1 MNTKMIAIEP
11 IYLNKEEKFSLRNEA
26 GSTVAPSI
34 ALLPAS
40 ELPNTYYHAATSQ
53 NTRKAYQA
61 DIRHFEQSGGPLPAK
76 IDDILRYLHTFAAQ
90 LNPRTL
96 SRRLTA
102 IKHWHTFQ
110 NFDDPTNSP
119 LVRKTLQGITNTHG
133 KPKEK
138 ASPLLPDELRQL
150 AEHLSQRDSLI
161 GVRDNAL
168 LQIGYF
174 GAFRRSELIAIHVEH
189 IQRVKDG
196 ITILIPR
203 SKTDQAGEGQTCAIP
218 YGNNT
223 MLCPV
228 RALDHWLSRSKITTG
243 PIFRGIDRWEK
254 LQKKALTPLAV
265 TLIIKR
271 WMSACELP
279 NAENFSS
286 HSLRRG
292 LATSASYK
300 GASLTS
306 IMRQGRWKH
315 VNTVLGYIEEGQRF
329 EDNAAAKVMQDEE

>member
-1 MNTKMIAIEP
+1 MIDIEP
-11 IYLNKEEKFSLRNEA
+11 IYPDQEKNPSLRNETPLSFTP
-26 GSTVAPSI
+26 STDLMPI
-34 ALLPAS
+34 S
-40 ELPNTYYHAATSQ
+40 ELPNTYYHAASSQ

-76 IDDILRYLHTFAAQ
+76 VDDILRYLHTFAPQ

-102 IKHWHTFQ
+102 IKHWHTYQ

-119 LVRKTLQGITNTHG
+119 LVRKTLQGIGNTHG

-138 ASPLLPDELRQL
+138 ASPLLPEELRQL
-150 AEHLSQRDSLI
+150 ATHLSQIDSLI
-161 GVRDNAL
+161 AARDNAL
-168 LQIGYF
+168 LQLGYF
-174 GAFRRSELIAIHVEH
+174 GAFRRSELIAIQVEH

-203 SKTDQAGEGQTCAIP
+203 SKTDQSGEGQTCAIP
-218 YGNNT
+218 YGNSAT
-223 MLCPV
+223 FCPV
-228 RALDHWLSRSKITTG
+228 RALDDWLSRSKITTG
-243 PIFRGIDRWEK
+243 PIFRGIDRWGK
-254 LQKKALTPLAV
+254 LQNNALTPLSV

-271 WMSACELP
+271 WMKACELP

-329 EDNAAAKVMQDEE
+329 EDNAAAKVMQDDA

>member
-1 MNTKMIAIEP
+1 MIDIEP
-11 IYLNKEEKFSLRNEA
+11 NHIKKEKIPALRNETSA
-26 GSTVAPSI
+26 DLVPSTMPT
-34 ALLPAS
+34 PAS

-53 NTRKAYQA
+53 NTRKAYQT

-76 IDDILRYLHTFAAQ
+76 TDDILRYLHTFATQ
-90 LNPRTL
+90 LNSRTL

-102 IKHWHTFQ
+102 IKHWHTYQ
-110 NFDDPTNSP
+110 SFDDPTNSP

-138 ASPLLPDELRQL
+138 ASPLLPEELRQL
-150 AEHLSQRDSLI
+150 ATHLSQIDSLI
-161 GVRDNAL
+161 AARDNAL
-168 LQIGYF
+168 LQLGYF
-174 GAFRRSELIAIHVEH
+174 GAFRRSELIAIQVEH

-218 YGNNT
+218 YGNHSP
-223 MLCPV
+223 LCPI

-243 PIFRGIDRWEK
+243 PLFRGIDRWEK
-254 LQKKALTPLAV
+254 LQKNALTPLAV

-271 WMSACELP
+271 WMKACDLS
-279 NAENFSS
+279 NAASFSS

-300 GASLTS
+300 GASLAS

-329 EDNAAAKVMQDEE
+329 EDNAAAKVMQDGA

>member
-1 MNTKMIAIEP
+1 MINIEP
-11 IYLNKEEKFSLRNEA
+11 NFLENKKNLLLRNEA
-26 GSTVAPSI
+26 SAGLVLSTELI
-34 ALLPAS
+34 ATA

-61 DIRHFEQSGGPLPAK
+61 DIRHFEQSGGPLPAN
-76 IDDILRYLHTFAAQ
+76 IDDILRYLHTFAPQ
-90 LNPRTL
+90 LNSRTL

-102 IKHWHTFQ
+102 IKHWHTYQ

-119 LVRKTLQGITNTHG
+119 LVRKTLQGISNTHG

-138 ASPLLPDELRQL
+138 ASPLLFDELRQL
-150 AEHLSQRDSLI
+150 TDYLSSLNSLI
-161 GVRDNAL
+161 ATRDNAL
-168 LQIGYF
+168 LQLGYF
-174 GAFRRSELIAIHVEH
+174 GAFRRSELIAIEAEH

-196 ITILIPR
+196 ILILIPR
-203 SKTDQAGEGQTCAIP
+203 SKTDQGGEGQTCAIP
-218 YGNNT
+218 YGSNT
-223 MLCPV
+223 ILCPV
-228 RALDHWLSRSKITTG
+228 RALDYWLSRSKITTG

-271 WMSACELP
+271 WIKACELP

-315 VNTVLGYIEEGQRF
+315 ANTVLGYIEEGQRF
-329 EDNAAAKVMQDEE
+329 EDNAAAKVMQDEK

>member
-1 MNTKMIAIEP
+1 MINIKSNHLE
-11 IYLNKEEKFSLRNEA
+11 KEKSPSLRNET
-26 GSTVAPSI
+26 GIDITPST
-34 ALLPAS
+34 ALTPVS
-40 ELPNTYYHAATSQ
+40 ELLNTYYHAATSQ

-76 IDDILRYLHTFAAQ
+76 VDDILRYLHTFAPQ

-102 IKHWHTFQ
+102 IKHWHTYQ

-138 ASPLLPDELRQL
+138 ASPLLPTELRQL
-150 AEHLSQRDSLI
+150 TEHLSQINSLI
-161 GVRDNAL
+161 AARDNAL
-168 LQIGYF
+168 LQLGYF

-189 IQRVKDG
+189 IQRMKDG
-196 ITILIPR
+196 ITILIPH
-203 SKTDQAGEGQTCAIP
+203 SKTDQSGEGQTCAIP
-218 YGNNT
+218 YGNHSV
-223 MLCPV
+223 LCPI

-254 LQKKALTPLAV
+254 LQKNALTPLAV

-271 WMSACELP
+271 WMKACELP
-279 NAENFSS
+279 NAESFSS

-329 EDNAAAKVMQDEE
+329 EDNAAAKVMQDDE